1 MSRSNW
7 QRLRIAGYL
16 AAFHLFAFSIGAY
29 GGQIY
34 SARQVVCAPLVKA
47 AAFTYQQPIVGGY
60 YMPAEA
66 LQQRAAQQF
75 AMEASPDLAD
85 FQAYQQFRQFEAWK
99 AGQQPAAQPENS
111 SMSYSHTE
119 PATEPPAA
127 PSAAGELPPPAPSN
141 QYPFAAK
148 FPLIVAKCATC
159 HGGIN
164 PDAGLFLDGQIDLQS
179 PHLDGRR
186 NEIMDAIVNNR
197 MPRKAGT
204 DECVPLSGSEIGE
217 IVAELWLK

>member
-1 MSRSNW
+1 MSRNSW
-7 QRLRIAGYL
+7 ERVRIAGYL
-16 AAFHLFAFSIGAY
+16 AAFYAYAYGVGAF
-29 GGQIY
+29 GGQICVPC
-34 SARQVVCAPLVKA
+34 ARQVVVAPVVKT
-47 AAFTYQQPIVGGY
+47 AAFVHQQQIVGGY

-85 FQAYQQFRQFEAWK
+85 FQAYQQFRAFEAWK
-99 AGQQPAAQPENS
+99 AGQQQAAQPESS
-111 SMSYSHTE
+111 SMSYSHTA
-119 PATEPPAA
+119 PATKGP
-127 PSAAGELPPPAPSN
+127 LPPPPPAKD
-141 QYPFAAK
+141 YPFAAK

-159 HGGIN
+159 HGGSD